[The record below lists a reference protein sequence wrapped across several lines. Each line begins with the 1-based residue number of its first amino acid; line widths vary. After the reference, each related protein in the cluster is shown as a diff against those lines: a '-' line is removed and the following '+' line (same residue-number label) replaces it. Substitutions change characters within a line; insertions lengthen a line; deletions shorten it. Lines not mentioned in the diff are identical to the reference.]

1 MRAGGGGRGRAQ
13 VKGHEDQHDGAD
25 TGEDGG
31 DGDGASRVLRAQPAS
46 VRAAVPAL
54 IAARAEDAMVALLA
68 RGVAVLCA
76 APARGLAPG
85 TRDSHHGR
93 SVQVDGCR
101 VALHERAGRVDAF
114 WPIVAT
120 RDIDETRIVAFH
132 GDAHVVAVAEH
143 AVRRGLKRL
152 HLDLRLTHVARA
164 SLGRAVAHAVRSCG
178 ARLAACGV
186 VVVLVAVDAL
196 FSPEPRRG
204 RQRGRSRG
212 RKGGRRT
219 PRRWRRRWRWAR
231 RRR

>member
-1 MRAGGGGRGRAQ
+1 MRASGGGRGRAQ
-13 VKGHEDQHDGAD
+13 VKGHEDQHDDAD
-25 TGEDGG
+25 ADEDGG

-54 IAARAEDAMVALLA
+54 IAARAEDAVVALLA
-68 RGVAVLCA
+68 GCVAVVSTAQAC
-76 APARGLAPG
+76 GVSPG
-85 TRDSHHGR
+85 ARDSHHR
-93 SVQVDGCR
+93 RRVQVDGRR
-101 VALHERAGRVDAF
+101 VALHERAGRIDAF
-114 WPIVAT
+114 WAIIAA

-132 GDAHVVAVAEH
+132 GDAHVVAVAER

-204 RQRGRSRG
+204 RQRGR
-212 RKGGRRT
+212 
-219 PRRWRRRWRWAR
+219 
-231 RRR
+231 